1 MLIKPK
7 NFLFI
12 AITLSNLSL
21 INLTLAQTSSEQ
33 EKPVKKPTFF
43 EEERKPKP
51 DGFRETFLF
60 DSLNGISDPLSGTG
74 SSVSA
79 VDRPI
84 PNLPDSSFLDSIQLA
99 PATFNLSIVNTSS
112 IAPLPGKLGVNG
124 NFTTVLPLNPPS
136 NVTFNVG
143 TTTFVVNQPID
154 VKNIVINSA
163 FNSPAATVLLESYGV
178 TRQNAESNITNATVI
193 PSAIPRGPV
202 LSGANGGFILGPV
215 PDR

>member
-99 PATFNLSIVNTSS
+99 PDTFNLSIVNTSS
-112 IAPLPGKLGVNG
+112 IAPLPGKLG
-124 NFTTVLPLNPPS
+124 
-136 NVTFNVG
+136 
-143 TTTFVVNQPID
+143 
-154 VKNIVINSA
+154 
-163 FNSPAATVLLESYGV
+163 
-178 TRQNAESNITNATVI
+178 
-193 PSAIPRGPV
+193 
-202 LSGANGGFILGPV
+202 
-215 PDR
+215 